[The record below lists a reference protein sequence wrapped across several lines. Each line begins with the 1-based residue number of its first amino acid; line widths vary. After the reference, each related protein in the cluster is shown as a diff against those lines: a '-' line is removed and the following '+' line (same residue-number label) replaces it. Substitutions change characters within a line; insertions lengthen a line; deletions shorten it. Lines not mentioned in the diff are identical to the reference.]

1 MIRNDI
7 GGDRGSRHMNGWRV
21 LLGVVVGAALVG
33 CGSGAGE
40 DGPPAP
46 VTTSSSAAGT
56 TSSQTPVVES
66 PPPTASPEPVKETA
80 EDPASPVVAQS
91 IPVITSCQDGMG
103 PIETY
108 WSDGTVTGYSDY
120 CQAQHHAALAAEVE
134 ANRNAPRGQEST
146 YTPLP
151 QVEPKDEY
159 DTSYRCTNRI
169 DYAGDPRSNAE
180 INSIGAAT
188 GYCPEPIN

>member
-1 MIRNDI
+1 
-7 GGDRGSRHMNGWRV
+7 
-21 LLGVVVGAALVG
+21 
-33 CGSGAGE
+33 
-40 DGPPAP
+40 
-46 VTTSSSAAGT
+46 
-56 TSSQTPVVES
+56 
-66 PPPTASPEPVKETA
+66 
-80 EDPASPVVAQS
+80 
-91 IPVITSCQDGMG
+91 MG

-108 WSDGTVTGYSDY
+108 WFDGTVTGYSDY
-120 CQAQHHAALAAEVE
+120 CQAQHDAALAAEVE
-134 ANRNAPRGQEST
+134 ANRNAPRRQEST

-180 INSIGAAT
+180 TDGIGFTT

>member
-1 MIRNDI
+1 
-7 GGDRGSRHMNGWRV
+7 MNGWRV
-21 LLGVVVGAALVG
+21 LLGVVVVAALVG

-40 DGPPAP
+40 DDSPSP
-46 VTTSSSAAGT
+46 VTTSSSAP
-56 TSSQTPVVES
+56 TSTLSQTPVVES
-66 PPPTASPEPVKETA
+66 PPPTASPEPVEETA
-80 EDPASPVVAQS
+80 EQPASPVVTQPA
-91 IPVITSCQDGMG
+91 PVIISCQDGMG

-108 WSDGTVTGYSDY
+108 WSDGSVTGYSDY
-120 CQAQHHAALAAEVE
+120 CQAQHDAALAAEVE
-134 ANRNAPRGQEST
+134 ANRNAPYRGQEST

-169 DYAGDPRSNAE
+169 NYAGDPRSNAE
-180 INSIGAAT
+180 INGIGFTT

>member
-1 MIRNDI
+1 
-7 GGDRGSRHMNGWRV
+7 MNGWRV
-21 LLGVVVGAALVG
+21 LLVALVG
-33 CGSGAGE
+33 AGLIGCATDVGE
-40 DGPPAP
+40 DDPPPP
-46 VTTSSSAAGT
+46 VTTSSAPTSAPT
-56 TSSQTPVVES
+56 QEPVVES
-66 PPPTASPEPVKETA
+66 PPPTAAPDPVEIATQQ
-80 EDPASPVVAQS
+80 PPSPVATQPA
-91 IPVITSCQDGMG
+91 PVIIGCQDGMG

-108 WSDGTVTGYSDY
+108 WSDGSVTGYSDY
-120 CQAQHHAALAAEVE
+120 CQAQHDAALAAEVE
-134 ANRNAPRGQEST
+134 ANRNAPRRQEST

-151 QVEPKDEY
+151 QVAPKDEY